1 MSCGD
6 FAANGGYGTM
16 NKLLKLLLG
25 TTLYVL
31 EQSDQSTRKIRNRAA
46 SNIDDL
52 RDFAQEKYETAS
64 DRVARASKVI
74 RGEDS
79 QVFGNVLSLTAGV
92 AIGVAIGLVF
102 APASGE
108 QTRSVIADKVQ
119 VFGDKVKKK
128 FSSEDDFPATGTI
141 G

>member
-1 MSCGD
+1 MD
-6 FAANGGYGTM
+6 
-16 NKLLKLLLG
+16 KLLKLLLG
-25 TTLYVL
+25 TTLYIL

-46 SNIDDL
+46 ENIDDL
-52 RDFAQEKYETAS
+52 REFAQQKYETAS
-64 DRVARASKVI
+64 DRVTRASRVI
-74 RGEDS
+74 RGEDN
-79 QVFGNVLSLTAGV
+79 QVLGNVLSLTAGV

-119 VFGDKVKKK
+119 GFGDKVKKR
-128 FSSEDDFPATGTI
+128 FSDEDDFPATGTV